1 MDKKQRQRAILKIIS
16 SQEVETQEQLGELLA
31 EAGYPT
37 TQATVSRDMR
47 ELKIRKGM
55 AENGVNCYYSP
66 ECENPPEYSSVF
78 AQAVLSIDYA
88 MNIVVI
94 KCRPGLANA
103 ACVVLDDEAFGF
115 VVGTI
120 AGDDTI
126 FVLTRTENHAVQLI
140 ELLKKKAS
148 VEFGGA
154 FNVFT
159 GETGAGKSVII
170 GGINAV
176 LGGRTNKDIVRSGA
190 PKAVISA
197 LFDDISDRVKA
208 KLSELGFSSED
219 GELVL
224 MREITSEG
232 KSSARINGRAATAA
246 MLREVGELLVDI
258 HGQHENRILMN
269 NDNQRQ
275 ILDSYGELD
284 GLLEAYRGEFRR
296 FSKLSRKL
304 REMQEENKTRELR
317 TAQLTAIIEELTE
330 LDLDYGD
337 GERMEEELQ
346 KIRSTAK
353 IQGAL
358 FTANNLLNGEE
369 NPGAVE
375 LVRQSMNSFAAAG
388 AVLPEADALYRRLE
402 ELLPE
407 LEDISSEAASMAFG
421 ADDNEEREADLE
433 DRVSAMKHACR
444 KYNMDPDQLV
454 DYLGECRQ
462 ELSQLSGLDGE
473 IERLSEEKH
482 ELAGQVKRMAE
493 DISAKRR
500 EASEK
505 LSAEICEVLRFLNMP
520 NVTLTFDVRP
530 DKITINGMDEVEI
543 LISANAGE
551 EPKPLNKTASGG
563 ELSRVMLAV
572 KSVMAEGD
580 DIPTMIFDEVDA
592 GISGRT
598 AAKVGIKLAETARK
612 RQVLCIT
619 HLAQIAALAQTHM
632 LIEKQTDDK
641 RTYTRIVPLD
651 HEGRK
656 QELARIMD
664 GGLTESGLKAAEE
677 MLSRQVEQ

>member
-1 MDKKQRQRAILKIIS
+1 ML
-16 SQEVETQEQLGELLA
+16 
-31 EAGYPT
+31 
-37 TQATVSRDMR
+37 R
-47 ELKIRKGM
+47 ELSI
-55 AENGVNCYYSP
+55 ENL
-66 ECENPPEYSSVF
+66 
-78 AQAVLSIDYA
+78 AV
-88 MNIVVI
+88 
-94 KCRPGLANA
+94 
-103 ACVVLDDEAFGF
+103 
-115 VVGTI
+115 
-120 AGDDTI
+120 
-126 FVLTRTENHAVQLI
+126 I
-140 ELLKKKAS
+140 EKAS
-148 VEFGGA
+148 VEFGGG

-176 LGGRTNKDIVRSGA
+176 LGGRTTKDIVRSGA

-197 LFDDISDRVKA
+197 LFDDISDRVKS
-208 KLSELGFSSED
+208 KLSELGFAAED

-224 MREITSEG
+224 MREITAEG

-269 NDNQRQ
+269 TDNQRQ
-275 ILDSYGELD
+275 ILDSYGELS
-284 GLLEAYRGEFRR
+284 GALEEYRAEFRR
-296 FSKLSRKL
+296 FSKLSRRLKEL
-304 REMQEENKTRELR
+304 QEENRSREIK
-317 TAQLTAIIEELTE
+317 TAQLSAIVEELET
-330 LDLDYGD
+330 LNLSYGE
-337 GERMEEELQ
+337 GERLENELQ
-346 KIRSTAK
+346 KLRSTAK

-358 FTANNLLNGEE
+358 FTANNMINGDEA
-369 NPGAVE
+369 PGAVD
-375 LVRQSMNSFAAAG
+375 LVRQSMSSLATAG
-388 AVLPEADALYRRLE
+388 AVLPEADTLFKRLE
-402 ELLPE
+402 TLLPE
-407 LEDISSEAASMAFG
+407 LEDIGSEAASMAFG
-421 ADDNEEREADLE
+421 IDDNEEREADLE

-444 KYNMDPDQLV
+444 KYNMDADQLV
-454 DYLGECRQ
+454 DYLEECRQ

-482 ELAGQVKRMAE
+482 ELAGKVKRMAE
-493 DISAKRR
+493 DISARRR
-500 EASEK
+500 EASQK
-505 LSAEICEVLRFLNMP
+505 LSAEICEVLKFLNMP
-520 NVTLTFDVRP
+520 NVTLSFDVRP

-563 ELSRVMLAV
+563 ELSRVMLAI

-598 AAKVGIKLAETARK
+598 AAKVGIKLAQTAEK

-641 RTYTRIVPLD
+641 RTYTRIIPLD

-677 MLSRQVEQ
+677 MLRRS

>member
-1 MDKKQRQRAILKIIS
+1 ML
-16 SQEVETQEQLGELLA
+16 
-31 EAGYPT
+31 
-37 TQATVSRDMR
+37 R
-47 ELKIRKGM
+47 ELSI
-55 AENGVNCYYSP
+55 ENL
-66 ECENPPEYSSVF
+66 
-78 AQAVLSIDYA
+78 AV
-88 MNIVVI
+88 
-94 KCRPGLANA
+94 
-103 ACVVLDDEAFGF
+103 
-115 VVGTI
+115 
-120 AGDDTI
+120 
-126 FVLTRTENHAVQLI
+126 I
-140 ELLKKKAS
+140 EKAS
-148 VEFGGA
+148 VEFGGN

-197 LFDDISDRVKA
+197 LFDDISERVRA
-208 KLSELGFSSED
+208 KLSELGFSAED
-219 GELVL
+219 GELLL
-224 MREITSEG
+224 MREITAEG
-232 KSSARINGRAATAA
+232 KSSARINGRSATAA

-269 NDNQRQ
+269 TDNQRQ
-275 ILDSYGELD
+275 ILDSYGGLAQEL
-284 GLLEAYRGEFRR
+284 EEYRAEFRS
-296 FSKLSRKL
+296 FSKLSRRLK
-304 REMQEENKTRELR
+304 EMQEENKNRELR
-317 TAQLTAIIEELTE
+317 TGQLTEIIEELAE
-330 LDLDYGD
+330 LNLDYGE
-337 GERMEEELQ
+337 GERLEEELQ
-346 KIRSTAK
+346 KIRDTAK

-358 FTANNLLNGEE
+358 FTAHNLLNGEE
-369 NPGAVE
+369 VPGALD
-375 LVRQSMNSFAAAG
+375 LVRQSMSSFATAG
-388 AVLPEADALYRRLE
+388 AVLPEADSLYRRLE
-402 ELLPE
+402 EILPE
-407 LEDISSEAASMAFG
+407 LEDISSEAASLAFG
-421 ADDNEEREADLE
+421 ADDTEEREADLE

-444 KYNMDPDQLV
+444 KYNMDADQLV
-454 DYLGECRQ
+454 DYLEECRQ
-462 ELSQLSGLDGE
+462 ELSELSGLDGE

-482 ELAGQVKRMAE
+482 ELAGRVKRMAE

-500 EASEK
+500 AASER
-505 LSAEICEVLRFLNMP
+505 LSEEICEVLKFLNMP
-520 NVTLTFDVRP
+520 NVMLTFAVTP

-563 ELSRVMLAV
+563 ELSRVMLAI

-598 AAKVGIKLAETARK
+598 AAKVGIKLAQTAEK

-632 LIEKQTDDK
+632 LIEKQTDDH
-641 RTYTRIVPLD
+641 RTYTRIITLD

-677 MLSRQVEQ
+677 MLERR

>member
-1 MDKKQRQRAILKIIS
+1 ML
-16 SQEVETQEQLGELLA
+16 
-31 EAGYPT
+31 
-37 TQATVSRDMR
+37 R
-47 ELKIRKGM
+47 ELSI
-55 AENGVNCYYSP
+55 ENL
-66 ECENPPEYSSVF
+66 
-78 AQAVLSIDYA
+78 AV
-88 MNIVVI
+88 
-94 KCRPGLANA
+94 
-103 ACVVLDDEAFGF
+103 
-115 VVGTI
+115 
-120 AGDDTI
+120 
-126 FVLTRTENHAVQLI
+126 I
-140 ELLKKKAS
+140 EKAS
-148 VEFGGA
+148 VEFGSG

-176 LGGRTNKDIVRSGA
+176 LGGRTTKDIVRSGS
-190 PKAVISA
+190 PKAVVSA
-197 LFDDISDRVKA
+197 LFDDISERVRA
-208 KLSELGFSSED
+208 KLTELGFSSED

-269 NDNQRQ
+269 TDNQRQ
-275 ILDSYGELD
+275 ILDSYG
-284 GLLEAYRGEFRR
+284 GLESVLENYRTEFRR
-296 FSKLSRKL
+296 FSKLSRRLKEL
-304 REMQEENKTRELR
+304 QEENRNRELR
-317 TAQLTAIIEELTE
+317 TAQLTAVTEELAE
-330 LDLDYGD
+330 LNLTYGE
-337 GERMEEELQ
+337 GERLEEELQ
-346 KIRSTAK
+346 KLRSTAK

-358 FTANNLLNGEE
+358 FTANSLLNGEE
-369 NPGAVE
+369 VPGAVD
-375 LVRQSMNSFAAAG
+375 LVRQSMNSLAAAG
-388 AVLPEADALYRRLE
+388 ALLPEADVLYRRLE

-407 LEDISSEAASMAFG
+407 LEDISGEAASMAFG
-421 ADDNEEREADLE
+421 LDDSEEREADLE

-444 KYNMDPDQLV
+444 KYNMDADQLV
-454 DYLGECRQ
+454 DYLEECRT

-493 DISAKRR
+493 DISARRR
-500 EASEK
+500 EASLN
-505 LSAEICEVLRFLNMP
+505 LSTEICEVLKFLNMP
-520 NVTLTFDVRP
+520 NVTLSFDVRP

-551 EPKPLNKTASGG
+551 EPKPLNRTASGG
-563 ELSRVMLAV
+563 ELSRVMLAI

-598 AAKVGIKLAETARK
+598 AAKVGIKLAQTAEK

-619 HLAQIAALAQTHM
+619 HLAQIAALARTHM
-632 LIEKQTDDK
+632 LIEKQTESG
-641 RTYTRIVPLD
+641 RTYTRIIPLD

-656 QELARIMD
+656 LELARIMD

-677 MLSRQVEQ
+677 MLDRH

>member
-1 MDKKQRQRAILKIIS
+1 ML
-16 SQEVETQEQLGELLA
+16 
-31 EAGYPT
+31 
-37 TQATVSRDMR
+37 R
-47 ELKIRKGM
+47 ELSI
-55 AENGVNCYYSP
+55 ENL
-66 ECENPPEYSSVF
+66 
-78 AQAVLSIDYA
+78 AV
-88 MNIVVI
+88 
-94 KCRPGLANA
+94 
-103 ACVVLDDEAFGF
+103 
-115 VVGTI
+115 
-120 AGDDTI
+120 
-126 FVLTRTENHAVQLI
+126 I
-140 ELLKKKAS
+140 EKAS
-148 VEFGGA
+148 VEFGSR

-176 LGGRTNKDIVRSGA
+176 LGGRTTKDIVRSGA
-190 PKAVISA
+190 PKAVVSA
-197 LFDDISDRVKA
+197 LFDDISDRVKS
-208 KLSELGFSSED
+208 KLNELGFSAED

-224 MREITSEG
+224 MREITAEG

-258 HGQHENRILMN
+258 HGQHENRILMDT
-269 NDNQRQ
+269 DNQRQ
-275 ILDSYGELD
+275 ILDSYGELS
-284 GLLEAYRGEFRR
+284 GALEEYRGEFRR

-304 REMQEENKTRELR
+304 KELQEENRNRELR
-317 TAQLTAIIEELTE
+317 TAQLTAIAEELAE
-330 LDLDYGD
+330 LDLEHGE
-337 GERMEEELQ
+337 GERLEEELQ
-346 KIRSTAK
+346 KLRNTAK

-358 FTANNLLNGEE
+358 FTANSLLNGEE
-369 NPGAVE
+369 NPGAID
-375 LVRQSMNSFAAAG
+375 LVRQSMSSLAVAG
-388 AVLPEADALYRRLE
+388 AVLPEADVLFRRLE
-402 ELLPE
+402 EILPE
-407 LEDISSEAASMAFG
+407 LEDISGEAASMAFST
-421 ADDNEEREADLE
+421 DDAEEREADLE

-444 KYNMDPDQLV
+444 KYNMDADQLV
-454 DYLGECRQ
+454 DYLEDCRR

-482 ELAGQVKRMAE
+482 ELAGHVKRLAE
-493 DISAKRR
+493 EISERRR
-500 EASEK
+500 EASQK
-505 LSAEICEVLRFLNMP
+505 LSAEICEVLKFLNMP
-520 NVTLTFDVRP
+520 NVTLSFDVRP

-563 ELSRVMLAV
+563 ELSRVMLAI

-598 AAKVGIKLAETARK
+598 AAKVGVKLAQTAEK

-641 RTYTRIVPLD
+641 RTYTRIIPLAPA
-651 HEGRK
+651 GSK

-677 MLSRQVEQ
+677 MLDRH

>member
-1 MDKKQRQRAILKIIS
+1 ML
-16 SQEVETQEQLGELLA
+16 
-31 EAGYPT
+31 
-37 TQATVSRDMR
+37 R
-47 ELKIRKGM
+47 ELSI
-55 AENGVNCYYSP
+55 ENL
-66 ECENPPEYSSVF
+66 
-78 AQAVLSIDYA
+78 AVIE
-88 MNIVVI
+88 
-94 KCRPGLANA
+94 KA
-103 ACVVLDDEAFGF
+103 A
-115 VVGTI
+115 
-120 AGDDTI
+120 
-126 FVLTRTENHAVQLI
+126 
-140 ELLKKKAS
+140 
-148 VEFGGA
+148 VEFGSG

-176 LGGRTNKDIVRSGA
+176 LGGRTTKDIVRSGA

-197 LFDDISDRVKA
+197 LFDDISDRVKSR
-208 KLSELGFSSED
+208 LTELGFSAED

-224 MREITSEG
+224 MREITAEG

-258 HGQHENRILMN
+258 HGQHENRILMDT
-269 NDNQRQ
+269 DNQRQ
-275 ILDSYGELD
+275 ILDSYGELS
-284 GLLEAYRGEFRR
+284 GALEEYRAEFRR
-296 FSKLSRKL
+296 FSKLSRRLKEL
-304 REMQEENKTRELR
+304 QEENRTRELR
-317 TAQLTAIIEELTE
+317 TAQLTAIAEELAE
-330 LDLDYGD
+330 LNLEHGE
-337 GERMEEELQ
+337 GERLEEELQ
-346 KIRSTAK
+346 KLRDTAK

-358 FTANNLLNGEE
+358 FTANDLLNGEE
-369 NPGAVE
+369 NPGAID
-375 LVRQSMNSFAAAG
+375 LVRQSMNSLATAG
-388 AVLPEADALYRRLE
+388 AVLPEADVLFRRLE
-402 ELLPE
+402 EILPE

-421 ADDNEEREADLE
+421 TDDSEEREADLE

-454 DYLGECRQ
+454 DYLEECRQ

-482 ELAGQVKRMAE
+482 DLAGQVKRMAE
-493 DISAKRR
+493 DISARRR
-500 EASEK
+500 EASER

-520 NVTLTFDVRP
+520 NVTLSFYVRP

-551 EPKPLNKTASGG
+551 EPKPLNRTASGG
-563 ELSRVMLAV
+563 ELSRVMLAI

-598 AAKVGIKLAETARK
+598 AAKVGVKLAQTAEK

-632 LIEKQTDDK
+632 LIEKQTEGQ
-641 RTYTRIVPLD
+641 RTYTRIIPLD

-677 MLSRQVEQ
+677 MLDRR

>member
-1 MDKKQRQRAILKIIS
+1 MLRL
-16 SQEVETQEQLGELLA
+16 
-31 EAGYPT
+31 
-37 TQATVSRDMR
+37 
-47 ELKIRKGM
+47 
-55 AENGVNCYYSP
+55 
-66 ECENPPEYSSVF
+66 
-78 AQAVLSIDYA
+78 LSIENLA
-88 MNIVVI
+88 VI
-94 KCRPGLANA
+94 EKA
-103 ACVVLDDEAFGF
+103 AVDFGS
-115 VVGTI
+115 G
-120 AGDDTI
+120 
-126 FVLTRTENHAVQLI
+126 
-140 ELLKKKAS
+140 
-148 VEFGGA
+148 

-176 LGGRTNKDIVRSGA
+176 LGGRTTKDIVRSGA

-197 LFDDISDRVKA
+197 LFDDISDRVKSR
-208 KLSELGFSSED
+208 LTELGFSAED

-224 MREITSEG
+224 MREITAEG

-258 HGQHENRILMN
+258 HGQHENRILMDT
-269 NDNQRQ
+269 DNQRQ
-275 ILDSYGELD
+275 ILDSYGELS
-284 GLLEAYRGEFRR
+284 GALEEYRAEFRR
-296 FSKLSRKL
+296 FSKLSRRLKDL
-304 REMQEENKTRELR
+304 QEENRTRELR
-317 TAQLTAIIEELTE
+317 TAQLTAIAEELAE
-330 LDLDYGD
+330 LNLEHGE
-337 GERMEEELQ
+337 GERLEEELQ
-346 KIRSTAK
+346 KLRDTAK

-358 FTANNLLNGEE
+358 FTANDLLNGEE
-369 NPGAVE
+369 NPGAID
-375 LVRQSMNSFAAAG
+375 LVRQSMNSLATAG
-388 AVLPEADALYRRLE
+388 AVLPEADVLFRRLE
-402 ELLPE
+402 EILPE

-421 ADDNEEREADLE
+421 TDDSEEREADLE

-454 DYLGECRQ
+454 DYLEECRQ

-482 ELAGQVKRMAE
+482 DLAGQVKRMAE
-493 DISAKRR
+493 DISARRR
-500 EASEK
+500 EASER

-520 NVTLTFDVRP
+520 NVTLSFDVRP

-551 EPKPLNKTASGG
+551 EPKPLAKIASGG
-563 ELSRVMLAV
+563 ELSRLMLAF
-572 KSVMAEGD
+572 KSALAD
-580 DIPTMIFDEVDA
+580 RDALPTVIYDEIDTGV
-592 GISGRT
+592 SGRT
-598 AAKVGIKLAETARK
+598 AAKVGVKLAQTAEK

-641 RTYTRIVPLD
+641 RTYTRIIPLD

-677 MLSRQVEQ
+677 MLNRR

>member
-1 MDKKQRQRAILKIIS
+1 ML
-16 SQEVETQEQLGELLA
+16 
-31 EAGYPT
+31 
-37 TQATVSRDMR
+37 R
-47 ELKIRKGM
+47 ELSI
-55 AENGVNCYYSP
+55 ENL
-66 ECENPPEYSSVF
+66 
-78 AQAVLSIDYA
+78 AV
-88 MNIVVI
+88 
-94 KCRPGLANA
+94 
-103 ACVVLDDEAFGF
+103 
-115 VVGTI
+115 
-120 AGDDTI
+120 
-126 FVLTRTENHAVQLI
+126 I
-140 ELLKKKAS
+140 EKAS

-407 LEDISSEAASMAFG
+407 LED
-421 ADDNEEREADLE
+421 
-433 DRVSAMKHACR
+433 
-444 KYNMDPDQLV
+444 PDQLV

-572 KSVMAEGD
+572 KSVKAEGD

-677 MLSRQVEQ
+677 MLSRQVE

>member
-1 MDKKQRQRAILKIIS
+1 ML
-16 SQEVETQEQLGELLA
+16 
-31 EAGYPT
+31 
-37 TQATVSRDMR
+37 R
-47 ELKIRKGM
+47 ELSI
-55 AENGVNCYYSP
+55 ENL
-66 ECENPPEYSSVF
+66 
-78 AQAVLSIDYA
+78 AVIE
-88 MNIVVI
+88 
-94 KCRPGLANA
+94 KA
-103 ACVVLDDEAFGF
+103 A
-115 VVGTI
+115 
-120 AGDDTI
+120 
-126 FVLTRTENHAVQLI
+126 
-140 ELLKKKAS
+140 
-148 VEFGGA
+148 VEFGSG

-176 LGGRTNKDIVRSGA
+176 LGGRTTKDIVRSGA

-197 LFDDISDRVKA
+197 LFDDISDRVKSR
-208 KLSELGFSSED
+208 LTELGFSAED

-224 MREITSEG
+224 MREITAEG

-258 HGQHENRILMN
+258 HGQHENRILMDT
-269 NDNQRQ
+269 DNQRQ
-275 ILDSYGELD
+275 ILDSYGELS
-284 GLLEAYRGEFRR
+284 GELEEYRAEFRR
-296 FSKLSRKL
+296 FSKLSRRLKDL
-304 REMQEENKTRELR
+304 QEENRTRELR
-317 TAQLTAIIEELTE
+317 TAQLTAIAEELAE
-330 LDLDYGD
+330 LNLEHGE
-337 GERMEEELQ
+337 GERLEEELQ
-346 KIRSTAK
+346 KLRDTAK
-353 IQGAL
+353 IHGAL
-358 FTANNLLNGEE
+358 FTANDLLNGEE
-369 NPGAVE
+369 NPGAID
-375 LVRQSMNSFAAAG
+375 LVRQSMNSLATAG
-388 AVLPEADALYRRLE
+388 AVLPEADVLFRRLE
-402 ELLPE
+402 EILPE

-421 ADDNEEREADLE
+421 TDDSEEREADLE

-454 DYLGECRQ
+454 DYLEECRQ

-482 ELAGQVKRMAE
+482 DLAGQVKRMAE
-493 DISAKRR
+493 DISARRR
-500 EASEK
+500 EASER

-520 NVTLTFDVRP
+520 NVTLSFDVRP

-551 EPKPLNKTASGG
+551 EPKPLNRTASGG
-563 ELSRVMLAV
+563 ELSRVMLAI

-598 AAKVGIKLAETARK
+598 AAKVGVKLAQTAEK

-632 LIEKQTDDK
+632 LIEKQTEGQ
-641 RTYTRIVPLD
+641 RTYTRIIPLD

-677 MLSRQVEQ
+677 MLDRH

>member
-1 MDKKQRQRAILKIIS
+1 ML
-16 SQEVETQEQLGELLA
+16 
-31 EAGYPT
+31 
-37 TQATVSRDMR
+37 R
-47 ELKIRKGM
+47 ELSI
-55 AENGVNCYYSP
+55 ENL
-66 ECENPPEYSSVF
+66 
-78 AQAVLSIDYA
+78 AV
-88 MNIVVI
+88 
-94 KCRPGLANA
+94 
-103 ACVVLDDEAFGF
+103 
-115 VVGTI
+115 
-120 AGDDTI
+120 
-126 FVLTRTENHAVQLI
+126 I
-140 ELLKKKAS
+140 EKAS
-148 VEFGGA
+148 VEFGGN

-208 KLSELGFSSED
+208 KLSELGFSAED

-269 NDNQRQ
+269 TDNQRQ
-275 ILDSYGELD
+275 ILDSYGGLAQEL
-284 GLLEAYRGEFRR
+284 EEYRAEFRR
-296 FSKLSRKL
+296 FSKLSRRL
-304 REMQEENKTRELR
+304 REMQEENKNRELR
-317 TAQLTAIIEELTE
+317 TGQLTEIIEELTE
-330 LDLDYGD
+330 LGLDYGE
-337 GERMEEELQ
+337 GERLEEELR
-346 KIRSTAK
+346 KIRDTAK

-358 FTANNLLNGEE
+358 FTAHNLLNGEE
-369 NPGAVE
+369 VPGALD
-375 LVRQSMNSFAAAG
+375 LVRQSMSSFATAG
-388 AVLPEADALYRRLE
+388 AVLPEADSLYRRLE

-407 LEDISSEAASMAFG
+407 LEDISSEAASLAFG
-421 ADDNEEREADLE
+421 ADDTEEREADLE
-433 DRVSAMKHACR
+433 DRVSAMKHCCR
-444 KYNMDPDQLV
+444 KYNMDADQLV
-454 DYLGECRQ
+454 DYLEECRQ
-462 ELSQLSGLDGE
+462 ELSELSGLDGE

-482 ELAGQVKRMAE
+482 ELAGRVKRMAE
-493 DISAKRR
+493 DISAKRKT
-500 EASEK
+500 ASEK
-505 LSAEICEVLRFLNMP
+505 LSAEICEVLKFLNMP
-520 NVTLTFDVRP
+520 NVTLSFAVTP

-563 ELSRVMLAV
+563 ELSRVMLAI

-598 AAKVGIKLAETARK
+598 AAKVGIKLSETARK

-619 HLAQIAALAQTHM
+619 HLAQIAALAQTHI
-632 LIEKQTDDK
+632 LIEKQTENS
-641 RTYTRIVPLD
+641 RTYTRIKPLD
-651 HEGRK
+651 FEGRK

-677 MLSRQVEQ
+677 MLRRG

>member
-1 MDKKQRQRAILKIIS
+1 ML
-16 SQEVETQEQLGELLA
+16 
-31 EAGYPT
+31 
-37 TQATVSRDMR
+37 R
-47 ELKIRKGM
+47 ELSI
-55 AENGVNCYYSP
+55 ENL
-66 ECENPPEYSSVF
+66 
-78 AQAVLSIDYA
+78 AV
-88 MNIVVI
+88 
-94 KCRPGLANA
+94 
-103 ACVVLDDEAFGF
+103 
-115 VVGTI
+115 
-120 AGDDTI
+120 
-126 FVLTRTENHAVQLI
+126 I
-140 ELLKKKAS
+140 EKAS
-148 VEFGGA
+148 VEFGSG

-176 LGGRTNKDIVRSGA
+176 LGGRTTKDIVRSGA
-190 PKAVISA
+190 PKAVVSA
-197 LFDDISDRVKA
+197 LFDDISDRVRQ
-208 KLSELGFSSED
+208 KLSDLGFSAED

-224 MREITSEG
+224 MREITAEG

-246 MLREVGELLVDI
+246 MLREIGELLVDI

-269 NDNQRQ
+269 TDNQRQ
-275 ILDSYGELD
+275 ILDSYGGLAEEL
-284 GLLEAYRGEFRR
+284 ERYRAEFRR
-296 FSKLSRKL
+296 FSKLSRRL
-304 REMQEENKTRELR
+304 REMQEENKNRELR
-317 TAQLTAIIEELTE
+317 TAQLTAVAEELAE
-330 LDLDYGD
+330 LQLDYGE
-337 GERMEEELQ
+337 GERLEEELQ
-346 KIRSTAK
+346 KLRDTAK

-358 FTANNLLNGEE
+358 FTANSLLNGEE
-369 NPGAVE
+369 NPGAVD

-421 ADDNEEREADLE
+421 ADDSEEREADLE

-444 KYNMDPDQLV
+444 KYNMDADQLV
-454 DYLGECRQ
+454 DYLEECRR
-462 ELSQLSGLDGE
+462 ELSTLSGLDGE

-493 DISAKRR
+493 EISAKRR

-520 NVTLTFDVRP
+520 NVTLTFDVRS

-563 ELSRVMLAV
+563 ELSRVMLAI

-598 AAKVGIKLAETARK
+598 AAKVGIKLAQTAK
-612 RQVLCIT
+612 SRQVLCIT
-619 HLAQIAALAQTHM
+619 HLAQIAALARTHM

-641 RTYTRIVPLD
+641 RTYTRIIPLD

-677 MLSRQVEQ
+677 MLSREE

>member
-1 MDKKQRQRAILKIIS
+1 ML
-16 SQEVETQEQLGELLA
+16 
-31 EAGYPT
+31 
-37 TQATVSRDMR
+37 R
-47 ELKIRKGM
+47 ELSI
-55 AENGVNCYYSP
+55 ENL
-66 ECENPPEYSSVF
+66 
-78 AQAVLSIDYA
+78 AV
-88 MNIVVI
+88 
-94 KCRPGLANA
+94 
-103 ACVVLDDEAFGF
+103 
-115 VVGTI
+115 
-120 AGDDTI
+120 
-126 FVLTRTENHAVQLI
+126 I
-140 ELLKKKAS
+140 EKAS
-148 VEFGGA
+148 VEFGSR

-176 LGGRTNKDIVRSGA
+176 LGGRTTKDIVRSGA
-190 PKAVISA
+190 PKAVVSA
-197 LFDDISDRVKA
+197 LFDDISDRVKS
-208 KLSELGFSSED
+208 KLNELGFSAED

-224 MREITSEG
+224 MREITAEG

-258 HGQHENRILMN
+258 HGQHENRILMDT
-269 NDNQRQ
+269 DNQRQ
-275 ILDSYGELD
+275 ILDSYGELS
-284 GLLEAYRGEFRR
+284 GALEEYRGEFRR

-304 REMQEENKTRELR
+304 KELQEENRNRELR
-317 TAQLTAIIEELTE
+317 TAQLTAIAEELAE
-330 LDLDYGD
+330 LDLEHGE
-337 GERMEEELQ
+337 GERLEEELQ
-346 KIRSTAK
+346 KLRNTAK

-358 FTANNLLNGEE
+358 FTANSLLNGEE
-369 NPGAVE
+369 NPGAID
-375 LVRQSMNSFAAAG
+375 LVRQSMSSLAVAG
-388 AVLPEADALYRRLE
+388 AVLPEADVLFRRLE
-402 ELLPE
+402 EILPE
-407 LEDISSEAASMAFG
+407 LEDISGEAASMAFST
-421 ADDNEEREADLE
+421 DDAEEREADLE

-444 KYNMDPDQLV
+444 KYNMDADQLV
-454 DYLGECRQ
+454 DYLEECRR

-482 ELAGQVKRMAE
+482 ELAGHVKRLAE
-493 DISAKRR
+493 EISERRR
-500 EASEK
+500 EASKK
-505 LSAEICEVLRFLNMP
+505 LSAEICEVLKFLNMP
-520 NVTLTFDVRP
+520 NVTLSFDVRP

-563 ELSRVMLAV
+563 ELSRVMLAI

-598 AAKVGIKLAETARK
+598 AAKVGVKLAQTAEK

-641 RTYTRIVPLD
+641 RTYTRIIPLD

-677 MLSRQVEQ
+677 MLDRH

>member
-1 MDKKQRQRAILKIIS
+1 ML
-16 SQEVETQEQLGELLA
+16 
-31 EAGYPT
+31 
-37 TQATVSRDMR
+37 R
-47 ELKIRKGM
+47 ELSI
-55 AENGVNCYYSP
+55 ENL
-66 ECENPPEYSSVF
+66 
-78 AQAVLSIDYA
+78 AV
-88 MNIVVI
+88 
-94 KCRPGLANA
+94 
-103 ACVVLDDEAFGF
+103 
-115 VVGTI
+115 
-120 AGDDTI
+120 
-126 FVLTRTENHAVQLI
+126 I
-140 ELLKKKAS
+140 EKAS

-551 EPKPLNKTASGG
+551 EPKPLAKIASGG
-563 ELSRVMLAV
+563 ELSRIMLAF
-572 KSVMAEGD
+572 KSALAD
-580 DIPTMIFDEVDA
+580 RDALPTVIYDEIDTGVSGLAA
-592 GISGRT
+592 GRIGQ
-598 AAKVGIKLAETARK
+598 LLHQTARGH
-612 RQVLCIT
+612 QVLCIT
-619 HLAQIAALAQTHM
+619 HTPQVAAFADNQLLIQKNVRKDRTFTEIHTLDMDGRVEVLARMISGDKVSELSLASARE
-632 LIEKQTDDK
+632 LIEKSK
-641 RTYTRIVPLD
+641 
-651 HEGRK
+651 
-656 QELARIMD
+656 
-664 GGLTESGLKAAEE
+664 
-677 MLSRQVEQ
+677 

>member
-1 MDKKQRQRAILKIIS
+1 ML
-16 SQEVETQEQLGELLA
+16 
-31 EAGYPT
+31 
-37 TQATVSRDMR
+37 R
-47 ELKIRKGM
+47 ELSI
-55 AENGVNCYYSP
+55 ENL
-66 ECENPPEYSSVF
+66 
-78 AQAVLSIDYA
+78 AV
-88 MNIVVI
+88 
-94 KCRPGLANA
+94 
-103 ACVVLDDEAFGF
+103 
-115 VVGTI
+115 
-120 AGDDTI
+120 
-126 FVLTRTENHAVQLI
+126 I
-140 ELLKKKAS
+140 EKAS
-148 VEFGGA
+148 VEFGSR

-176 LGGRTNKDIVRSGA
+176 LGGRTTKDIVRSGA
-190 PKAVISA
+190 PKAVVSA
-197 LFDDISDRVKA
+197 LFDDISDRVKS
-208 KLSELGFSSED
+208 KLNELGFSAED

-224 MREITSEG
+224 MREITAEG

-258 HGQHENRILMN
+258 HGQHENRILMDT
-269 NDNQRQ
+269 DNQRQ
-275 ILDSYGELD
+275 ILDSYGELS
-284 GLLEAYRGEFRR
+284 GALEEYRGEFRR

-304 REMQEENKTRELR
+304 KELQEENRNRELR
-317 TAQLTAIIEELTE
+317 TAQLTAIAEELAE
-330 LDLDYGD
+330 LDLEHGE
-337 GERMEEELQ
+337 GERLEEELQ
-346 KIRSTAK
+346 KLRNTAK

-358 FTANNLLNGEE
+358 FTANSLLNGEE
-369 NPGAVE
+369 NPGAID
-375 LVRQSMNSFAAAG
+375 LVRQSMSSLAVAG
-388 AVLPEADALYRRLE
+388 AVLPEADVLFRRLE
-402 ELLPE
+402 EILPE
-407 LEDISSEAASMAFG
+407 LEDISGEAASMAFST
-421 ADDNEEREADLE
+421 DDAEEREADLE

-444 KYNMDPDQLV
+444 KYNMDADQLV
-454 DYLGECRQ
+454 DYLEDCRR

-482 ELAGQVKRMAE
+482 ELAGHVKRLAE
-493 DISAKRR
+493 EISERRR
-500 EASEK
+500 EASKK
-505 LSAEICEVLRFLNMP
+505 LSAEICEVLKFLNMP
-520 NVTLTFDVRP
+520 NVTLSFDVRP

-563 ELSRVMLAV
+563 ELSRVMLAI

-598 AAKVGIKLAETARK
+598 AAKVGVKLAQTAEK

-641 RTYTRIVPLD
+641 RTYTRIIPLD

-677 MLSRQVEQ
+677 MLDRH

>member
-1 MDKKQRQRAILKIIS
+1 ML
-16 SQEVETQEQLGELLA
+16 
-31 EAGYPT
+31 
-37 TQATVSRDMR
+37 R
-47 ELKIRKGM
+47 ELSI
-55 AENGVNCYYSP
+55 ENL
-66 ECENPPEYSSVF
+66 
-78 AQAVLSIDYA
+78 AV
-88 MNIVVI
+88 
-94 KCRPGLANA
+94 
-103 ACVVLDDEAFGF
+103 
-115 VVGTI
+115 
-120 AGDDTI
+120 
-126 FVLTRTENHAVQLI
+126 I
-140 ELLKKKAS
+140 EKAS

-317 TAQLTAIIEELTE
+317 TAQLTE

-677 MLSRQVEQ
+677 MLSRQVE

>member
-1 MDKKQRQRAILKIIS
+1 ML
-16 SQEVETQEQLGELLA
+16 
-31 EAGYPT
+31 
-37 TQATVSRDMR
+37 R
-47 ELKIRKGM
+47 ELSI
-55 AENGVNCYYSP
+55 ENL
-66 ECENPPEYSSVF
+66 
-78 AQAVLSIDYA
+78 AVIE
-88 MNIVVI
+88 
-94 KCRPGLANA
+94 KA
-103 ACVVLDDEAFGF
+103 A
-115 VVGTI
+115 
-120 AGDDTI
+120 
-126 FVLTRTENHAVQLI
+126 
-140 ELLKKKAS
+140 
-148 VEFGGA
+148 VEFGSR

-176 LGGRTNKDIVRSGA
+176 LGGRTTKDIVRSGA

-197 LFDDISDRVKA
+197 LFDDISDRVKSR
-208 KLSELGFSSED
+208 LTELGFSAED

-224 MREITSEG
+224 MREITAEG

-258 HGQHENRILMN
+258 HGQHENRILMDT
-269 NDNQRQ
+269 DNQRQ
-275 ILDSYGELD
+275 ILDSYGELS
-284 GLLEAYRGEFRR
+284 GALEEYRAEFRR
-296 FSKLSRKL
+296 FSKLSRRLKEL
-304 REMQEENKTRELR
+304 QEENRTRELR
-317 TAQLTAIIEELTE
+317 TAQLTAIAEELAE
-330 LDLDYGD
+330 LNLEHGE
-337 GERMEEELQ
+337 GERLEEELQ
-346 KIRSTAK
+346 KLRDTAK

-358 FTANNLLNGEE
+358 FTANDLLNGEE
-369 NPGAVE
+369 NPGAID
-375 LVRQSMNSFAAAG
+375 LVRQSMNSLATAG
-388 AVLPEADALYRRLE
+388 AVLPEADVLFRRLE
-402 ELLPE
+402 EILPE

-421 ADDNEEREADLE
+421 ADDSEEREADLE

-454 DYLGECRQ
+454 DYLEECRQ

-482 ELAGQVKRMAE
+482 DLAGQVKRMAE
-493 DISAKRR
+493 DISARRR
-500 EASEK
+500 ETSER

-520 NVTLTFDVRP
+520 NVTLSLDVRP

-551 EPKPLNKTASGG
+551 EPKPLNRTASGG
-563 ELSRVMLAV
+563 ELSRVMLAI

-598 AAKVGIKLAETARK
+598 AAKVGVKLAQTAEK

-632 LIEKQTDDK
+632 LIEKQTEGQ
-641 RTYTRIVPLD
+641 RTYTRIIHLD

-677 MLSRQVEQ
+677 MLDRH

>member
-1 MDKKQRQRAILKIIS
+1 ML
-16 SQEVETQEQLGELLA
+16 
-31 EAGYPT
+31 
-37 TQATVSRDMR
+37 R
-47 ELKIRKGM
+47 ELSI
-55 AENGVNCYYSP
+55 ENL
-66 ECENPPEYSSVF
+66 
-78 AQAVLSIDYA
+78 AV
-88 MNIVVI
+88 
-94 KCRPGLANA
+94 
-103 ACVVLDDEAFGF
+103 
-115 VVGTI
+115 
-120 AGDDTI
+120 
-126 FVLTRTENHAVQLI
+126 I
-140 ELLKKKAS
+140 EKAS
-148 VEFGGA
+148 VEFGSR

-176 LGGRTNKDIVRSGA
+176 LGGRTTKDIVRSGA
-190 PKAVISA
+190 PKAVVSA
-197 LFDDISDRVKA
+197 LFDDISDRVKS
-208 KLSELGFSSED
+208 KLNELGFSAED

-224 MREITSEG
+224 MREITAEG

-258 HGQHENRILMN
+258 HGQHENRILMDT
-269 NDNQRQ
+269 DNQRQ
-275 ILDSYGELD
+275 ILDSYGELS
-284 GLLEAYRGEFRR
+284 GALEEYRGEFRR

-304 REMQEENKTRELR
+304 KELQEENRNRELR
-317 TAQLTAIIEELTE
+317 TAQLTAIAEELAE
-330 LDLDYGD
+330 LDLEHGE
-337 GERMEEELQ
+337 GERLEEELQ
-346 KIRSTAK
+346 KLRNTAK

-358 FTANNLLNGEE
+358 FTANSLLNGEE
-369 NPGAVE
+369 NPGAID
-375 LVRQSMNSFAAAG
+375 LVRQSMSSLAVAG
-388 AVLPEADALYRRLE
+388 AVLPEADVLFRRLE
-402 ELLPE
+402 EILPE
-407 LEDISSEAASMAFG
+407 LEDISGEAASMAFST
-421 ADDNEEREADLE
+421 DDAEEREADLE

-444 KYNMDPDQLV
+444 KYNMDADQLV
-454 DYLGECRQ
+454 DYLEDCRR

-482 ELAGQVKRMAE
+482 ELAGHVKRLAE
-493 DISAKRR
+493 EISERRR
-500 EASEK
+500 EASKK
-505 LSAEICEVLRFLNMP
+505 LSAEICEVLKFLNMP
-520 NVTLTFDVRP
+520 NVTLSFDVRP

-563 ELSRVMLAV
+563 ELSRVMLAI
-572 KSVMAEGD
+572 KSVMADGD

-598 AAKVGIKLAETARK
+598 AAKVGVKLAQTAEK

-641 RTYTRIVPLD
+641 RTYTRIIPLD

-677 MLSRQVEQ
+677 MLDRH

>member
-1 MDKKQRQRAILKIIS
+1 ML
-16 SQEVETQEQLGELLA
+16 
-31 EAGYPT
+31 
-37 TQATVSRDMR
+37 R
-47 ELKIRKGM
+47 ELSI
-55 AENGVNCYYSP
+55 ENL
-66 ECENPPEYSSVF
+66 
-78 AQAVLSIDYA
+78 AV
-88 MNIVVI
+88 
-94 KCRPGLANA
+94 
-103 ACVVLDDEAFGF
+103 
-115 VVGTI
+115 
-120 AGDDTI
+120 
-126 FVLTRTENHAVQLI
+126 I
-140 ELLKKKAS
+140 EKAS
-148 VEFGGA
+148 VEFGGG

-176 LGGRTNKDIVRSGA
+176 LGGRTTKDIVRSGA

-197 LFDDISDRVKA
+197 LFDDISDRVKS
-208 KLSELGFSSED
+208 KLTELGFSAED

-224 MREITSEG
+224 MREITAEG

-269 NDNQRQ
+269 TDNQRQ
-275 ILDSYGELD
+275 ILDSYGELS
-284 GLLEAYRGEFRR
+284 GALEEYRGEFRR
-296 FSKLSRKL
+296 FSKLSRRLKEL
-304 REMQEENKTRELR
+304 QEENRSREIKTS
-317 TAQLTAIIEELTE
+317 QLGAIVEELET
-330 LDLDYGD
+330 LNLSYGE
-337 GERMEEELQ
+337 GERLEIELQ
-346 KIRSTAK
+346 KLRSTAK

-358 FTANNLLNGEE
+358 FTANNMINGDEA
-369 NPGAVE
+369 PGAVD
-375 LVRQSMNSFAAAG
+375 LVRQSMSSLATAG
-388 AVLPEADALYRRLE
+388 AVLPEADTLFKRLE
-402 ELLPE
+402 TLLPE
-407 LEDISSEAASMAFG
+407 LEDIGSEAASMAFG
-421 ADDNEEREADLE
+421 IDDNEEREADLE

-444 KYNMDPDQLV
+444 KYNMDADQLV
-454 DYLGECRQ
+454 DYLEDCRQ

-482 ELAGQVKRMAE
+482 ELAGKVKRMAE
-493 DISAKRR
+493 DISARRR
-500 EASEK
+500 EASQK
-505 LSAEICEVLRFLNMP
+505 LSAEICEVLKFLNMP
-520 NVTLTFDVRP
+520 NVTLSFDVRP

-563 ELSRVMLAV
+563 ELSRVMLAI

-598 AAKVGIKLAETARK
+598 AAKVGIKLAQTAEK

-641 RTYTRIVPLD
+641 RTYTRIIPLD

-677 MLSRQVEQ
+677 MLRRS

>member
-1 MDKKQRQRAILKIIS
+1 ML
-16 SQEVETQEQLGELLA
+16 
-31 EAGYPT
+31 
-37 TQATVSRDMR
+37 R
-47 ELKIRKGM
+47 ELSI
-55 AENGVNCYYSP
+55 ENL
-66 ECENPPEYSSVF
+66 
-78 AQAVLSIDYA
+78 AVIE
-88 MNIVVI
+88 
-94 KCRPGLANA
+94 KA
-103 ACVVLDDEAFGF
+103 A
-115 VVGTI
+115 
-120 AGDDTI
+120 
-126 FVLTRTENHAVQLI
+126 
-140 ELLKKKAS
+140 
-148 VEFGGA
+148 VEFGSG

-176 LGGRTNKDIVRSGA
+176 LGGRTTKDIVRSGA

-197 LFDDISDRVKA
+197 LFDDISDRVKSR
-208 KLSELGFSSED
+208 LTELGFSAED

-224 MREITSEG
+224 MREITAEG

-258 HGQHENRILMN
+258 HGQHENRILMDT
-269 NDNQRQ
+269 DNQRQ
-275 ILDSYGELD
+275 ILDSYGELS
-284 GLLEAYRGEFRR
+284 GELEEYRAEFRR
-296 FSKLSRKL
+296 FSKLSRRLKDL
-304 REMQEENKTRELR
+304 QEENRTRELR
-317 TAQLTAIIEELTE
+317 TAQLTAIAEELAE
-330 LDLDYGD
+330 LNLEHGE
-337 GERMEEELQ
+337 GERLEEELQ
-346 KIRSTAK
+346 KLRDTAK

-358 FTANNLLNGEE
+358 FTANDLLNGEE
-369 NPGAVE
+369 NPGAID
-375 LVRQSMNSFAAAG
+375 LVRQSMNSLATAG
-388 AVLPEADALYRRLE
+388 AVLPEADVLFRRLE
-402 ELLPE
+402 EILPE

-421 ADDNEEREADLE
+421 TDDSEEREADLE

-454 DYLGECRQ
+454 DYLEECRQ

-482 ELAGQVKRMAE
+482 DLAGQVKRMAE
-493 DISAKRR
+493 DISARR
-500 EASEK
+500 RDASER

-520 NVTLTFDVRP
+520 NVTLSFDVRP

-551 EPKPLNKTASGG
+551 EPKPLNRTASGG
-563 ELSRVMLAV
+563 ELSRVMLAI

-598 AAKVGIKLAETARK
+598 AAKVGVKLAQTAEK

-632 LIEKQTDDK
+632 LIEKQTEGQ
-641 RTYTRIVPLD
+641 RTYTRIIPLD

-677 MLSRQVEQ
+677 MLNRR

>member
-1 MDKKQRQRAILKIIS
+1 ML
-16 SQEVETQEQLGELLA
+16 
-31 EAGYPT
+31 
-37 TQATVSRDMR
+37 R
-47 ELKIRKGM
+47 ELSI
-55 AENGVNCYYSP
+55 ENL
-66 ECENPPEYSSVF
+66 
-78 AQAVLSIDYA
+78 AVIE
-88 MNIVVI
+88 
-94 KCRPGLANA
+94 KA
-103 ACVVLDDEAFGF
+103 A
-115 VVGTI
+115 
-120 AGDDTI
+120 
-126 FVLTRTENHAVQLI
+126 
-140 ELLKKKAS
+140 
-148 VEFGGA
+148 VEFGSG

-176 LGGRTNKDIVRSGA
+176 LGGRTTKDIVRSGA

-197 LFDDISDRVKA
+197 LFDDISDRVKSR
-208 KLSELGFSSED
+208 LTELGFSAED

-224 MREITSEG
+224 MREITAEG

-258 HGQHENRILMN
+258 HGQHENRILMDT
-269 NDNQRQ
+269 DNQRQ
-275 ILDSYGELD
+275 ILDSYGELS
-284 GLLEAYRGEFRR
+284 GALEEYRAEFRR
-296 FSKLSRKL
+296 FSKLSRRLKDL
-304 REMQEENKTRELR
+304 QEENRTRELR
-317 TAQLTAIIEELTE
+317 TAQLTAIAEELAE
-330 LDLDYGD
+330 LNLEHGE
-337 GERMEEELQ
+337 GERLEEELQ
-346 KIRSTAK
+346 KLRDTAK

-358 FTANNLLNGEE
+358 FTANDLLNGEE
-369 NPGAVE
+369 NPGAID
-375 LVRQSMNSFAAAG
+375 LVRQSMNSLATAG
-388 AVLPEADALYRRLE
+388 AVLPEADVLFRRLE
-402 ELLPE
+402 EILPE

-421 ADDNEEREADLE
+421 ADDSEEREADLE

-454 DYLGECRQ
+454 DYLEECRQ

-482 ELAGQVKRMAE
+482 DLAGQVKRMAE
-493 DISAKRR
+493 DISARR
-500 EASEK
+500 RDASER

-520 NVTLTFDVRP
+520 NVTLSFDVRP

-551 EPKPLNKTASGG
+551 EPKPLNRTASGG
-563 ELSRVMLAV
+563 ELSRVMLAI

-598 AAKVGIKLAETARK
+598 AAKVGVKLAQTAEK

-632 LIEKQTDDK
+632 LIEKQTEGQ
-641 RTYTRIVPLD
+641 RTYTRIIHLD

-677 MLSRQVEQ
+677 MLDRH

>member
-1 MDKKQRQRAILKIIS
+1 ML
-16 SQEVETQEQLGELLA
+16 
-31 EAGYPT
+31 
-37 TQATVSRDMR
+37 R
-47 ELKIRKGM
+47 ELSI
-55 AENGVNCYYSP
+55 ENL
-66 ECENPPEYSSVF
+66 
-78 AQAVLSIDYA
+78 AVIE
-88 MNIVVI
+88 
-94 KCRPGLANA
+94 KA
-103 ACVVLDDEAFGF
+103 A
-115 VVGTI
+115 
-120 AGDDTI
+120 
-126 FVLTRTENHAVQLI
+126 
-140 ELLKKKAS
+140 
-148 VEFGGA
+148 VEFGSG

-176 LGGRTNKDIVRSGA
+176 LGGRTTKDIVRSGA

-197 LFDDISDRVKA
+197 LFDDISDRVKSR
-208 KLSELGFSSED
+208 LTELGFSAED

-224 MREITSEG
+224 MREITAEG

-258 HGQHENRILMN
+258 HGQHENRILMDT
-269 NDNQRQ
+269 DNQRQ
-275 ILDSYGELD
+275 ILDSYGELS
-284 GLLEAYRGEFRR
+284 GALEEYRAEFRR
-296 FSKLSRKL
+296 FSKLSRRLKEL
-304 REMQEENKTRELR
+304 QEENRTRELR
-317 TAQLTAIIEELTE
+317 TAQLTAIAEELAE
-330 LDLDYGD
+330 LNLEHGE
-337 GERMEEELQ
+337 GERLEEELQ
-346 KIRSTAK
+346 KLRDTAK

-358 FTANNLLNGEE
+358 FTANDLLNGEE
-369 NPGAVE
+369 NPGAID
-375 LVRQSMNSFAAAG
+375 LVRQSMNSLATAG
-388 AVLPEADALYRRLE
+388 AVLPEADVLFRRLE
-402 ELLPE
+402 EILPE

-421 ADDNEEREADLE
+421 ADDIDGTIDDTTRIYSMAGAE
-433 DRVSAMKHACR
+433 DRKPSMSIGDMHR
-444 KYNMDPDQLV
+444 INNMDPDQLV
-454 DYLGECRQ
+454 DYLEECRQ

-482 ELAGQVKRMAE
+482 DLAGQVKRMAE
-493 DISAKRR
+493 DISARRR
-500 EASEK
+500 ETSER

-520 NVTLTFDVRP
+520 NVTLSFDVRP

-551 EPKPLNKTASGG
+551 EPKPLNRTASGG
-563 ELSRVMLAV
+563 ELSRVMLAI

-598 AAKVGIKLAETARK
+598 AAKVGVKLAQTAEK

-632 LIEKQTDDK
+632 LIEKQTEGQ
-641 RTYTRIVPLD
+641 RTYTRIIHLD

-677 MLSRQVEQ
+677 MLDRH

>member
-1 MDKKQRQRAILKIIS
+1 ML
-16 SQEVETQEQLGELLA
+16 
-31 EAGYPT
+31 
-37 TQATVSRDMR
+37 R
-47 ELKIRKGM
+47 ELSI
-55 AENGVNCYYSP
+55 ENL
-66 ECENPPEYSSVF
+66 
-78 AQAVLSIDYA
+78 AV
-88 MNIVVI
+88 
-94 KCRPGLANA
+94 
-103 ACVVLDDEAFGF
+103 
-115 VVGTI
+115 
-120 AGDDTI
+120 
-126 FVLTRTENHAVQLI
+126 I
-140 ELLKKKAS
+140 EKAS
-148 VEFGGA
+148 VEFGSG

-176 LGGRTNKDIVRSGA
+176 LGGRTTKDIVRSGA
-190 PKAVISA
+190 PKAVVSA
-197 LFDDISDRVKA
+197 LFDDISERVRA
-208 KLSELGFSSED
+208 KLTELGFSSED

-269 NDNQRQ
+269 TDNQRQ
-275 ILDSYGELD
+275 ILDSYG
-284 GLLEAYRGEFRR
+284 GLESVLENYRTEFRR
-296 FSKLSRKL
+296 FSKLSRRLKEL
-304 REMQEENKTRELR
+304 QEENRNRELR
-317 TAQLTAIIEELTE
+317 TAQLTAVTEELTE
-330 LDLDYGD
+330 LNLTYGE
-337 GERMEEELQ
+337 GERLEEELQ
-346 KIRSTAK
+346 KLRSTAK

-358 FTANNLLNGEE
+358 FTANSLLNGEE
-369 NPGAVE
+369 APGAVD
-375 LVRQSMNSFAAAG
+375 LVRQSMNSLAAAG
-388 AVLPEADALYRRLE
+388 ALLPEADVLYRRLE

-407 LEDISSEAASMAFG
+407 LEDISGEAASMAFG
-421 ADDNEEREADLE
+421 LDDSEEREADLE

-444 KYNMDPDQLV
+444 KYNMDADQLV
-454 DYLGECRQ
+454 DYLEECRT

-493 DISAKRR
+493 DISARRR
-500 EASEK
+500 EASLK
-505 LSAEICEVLRFLNMP
+505 FSAEICEVLKFLNMP
-520 NVTLTFDVRP
+520 NVTLSFDVRP

-551 EPKPLNKTASGG
+551 EPKPLNRTASGG
-563 ELSRVMLAV
+563 ELSRVMLAI

-598 AAKVGIKLAETARK
+598 AAKVGIKLAQTAEK

-619 HLAQIAALAQTHM
+619 HLAQIAALARTHM
-632 LIEKQTDDK
+632 LIEKQTESG
-641 RTYTRIVPLD
+641 RTYTRIIPLD

-656 QELARIMD
+656 LELARIMD

-677 MLSRQVEQ
+677 MLDRH

>member
-1 MDKKQRQRAILKIIS
+1 ML
-16 SQEVETQEQLGELLA
+16 
-31 EAGYPT
+31 
-37 TQATVSRDMR
+37 R
-47 ELKIRKGM
+47 ELSI
-55 AENGVNCYYSP
+55 ENL
-66 ECENPPEYSSVF
+66 
-78 AQAVLSIDYA
+78 AVIE
-88 MNIVVI
+88 
-94 KCRPGLANA
+94 KA
-103 ACVVLDDEAFGF
+103 A
-115 VVGTI
+115 
-120 AGDDTI
+120 
-126 FVLTRTENHAVQLI
+126 
-140 ELLKKKAS
+140 
-148 VEFGGA
+148 VEFGSG

-176 LGGRTNKDIVRSGA
+176 LGGRTTKDIVRSGA

-197 LFDDISDRVKA
+197 LFDDISDRVKSR
-208 KLSELGFSSED
+208 LTELGFSAED

-224 MREITSEG
+224 MREITAEG

-258 HGQHENRILMN
+258 HEQHENRILMDT
-269 NDNQRQ
+269 DNQRQ
-275 ILDSYGELD
+275 ILDSYGELS
-284 GLLEAYRGEFRR
+284 GALEEYRAEFRR
-296 FSKLSRKL
+296 FSKLSRRLKEL
-304 REMQEENKTRELR
+304 QEENRTRELR
-317 TAQLTAIIEELTE
+317 TAQLTAIAEELAE
-330 LDLDYGD
+330 LNLEHGE
-337 GERMEEELQ
+337 GERLEEELQ
-346 KIRSTAK
+346 KLRDTAK

-358 FTANNLLNGEE
+358 FTANDLLNGEE
-369 NPGAVE
+369 NPGAID
-375 LVRQSMNSFAAAG
+375 LVRQSMNSLATAG
-388 AVLPEADALYRRLE
+388 AVLPEADVLFRRLE
-402 ELLPE
+402 EILPE

-421 ADDNEEREADLE
+421 ADDSEEREADLE

-454 DYLGECRQ
+454 DYLEECRQ

-482 ELAGQVKRMAE
+482 DLAGQVKRMAE
-493 DISAKRR
+493 DISARRR
-500 EASEK
+500 ETSER

-520 NVTLTFDVRP
+520 NVTLSFDVRP

-551 EPKPLNKTASGG
+551 EPKPLNRTASGG
-563 ELSRVMLAV
+563 ELSRVMLAI

-598 AAKVGIKLAETARK
+598 AAKVGVKLAQTAEK

-632 LIEKQTDDK
+632 LIEKQTEGQ
-641 RTYTRIVPLD
+641 RTYTRIIHLD

-677 MLSRQVEQ
+677 MLDRH

>member
-1 MDKKQRQRAILKIIS
+1 ML
-16 SQEVETQEQLGELLA
+16 
-31 EAGYPT
+31 
-37 TQATVSRDMR
+37 R
-47 ELKIRKGM
+47 ELSI
-55 AENGVNCYYSP
+55 ENL
-66 ECENPPEYSSVF
+66 
-78 AQAVLSIDYA
+78 AVIE
-88 MNIVVI
+88 
-94 KCRPGLANA
+94 KA
-103 ACVVLDDEAFGF
+103 A
-115 VVGTI
+115 
-120 AGDDTI
+120 
-126 FVLTRTENHAVQLI
+126 
-140 ELLKKKAS
+140 
-148 VEFGGA
+148 VEFGSG

-176 LGGRTNKDIVRSGA
+176 LGGRTTKDIVRSGA

-197 LFDDISDRVKA
+197 LFDDISDRVKSR
-208 KLSELGFSSED
+208 LTELGFSAED

-224 MREITSEG
+224 MREITAEG

-258 HGQHENRILMN
+258 HGQHENRILMDT
-269 NDNQRQ
+269 DNQRQ
-275 ILDSYGELD
+275 ILDSYGELS
-284 GLLEAYRGEFRR
+284 GALEEYRAEFRR
-296 FSKLSRKL
+296 FSKLSRRLKDL
-304 REMQEENKTRELR
+304 QEENRTRELR
-317 TAQLTAIIEELTE
+317 TAQLTAIAEELAE
-330 LDLDYGD
+330 LNLEHGE
-337 GERMEEELQ
+337 GERLEEELQ
-346 KIRSTAK
+346 KLRDTAK

-358 FTANNLLNGEE
+358 FTANDLLNGEE
-369 NPGAVE
+369 NPGAID
-375 LVRQSMNSFAAAG
+375 LVRQSMNSLATAG
-388 AVLPEADALYRRLE
+388 AVLPEADVLFRRLE
-402 ELLPE
+402 EILPE

-421 ADDNEEREADLE
+421 TDDSEEREADLE

-454 DYLGECRQ
+454 DYLEECRQ

-482 ELAGQVKRMAE
+482 DLAGQVKRMAE
-493 DISAKRR
+493 DISARRR
-500 EASEK
+500 ETSER

-520 NVTLTFDVRP
+520 NVTLSFDVRP

-551 EPKPLNKTASGG
+551 EPKPLNRTASGG
-563 ELSRVMLAV
+563 ELSRVMLAI

-598 AAKVGIKLAETARK
+598 AAKVGVKLAQTAEK

-632 LIEKQTDDK
+632 LIEKQTEGQ
-641 RTYTRIVPLD
+641 RTYTRIIPLD

-677 MLSRQVEQ
+677 MLDRH

>member
-1 MDKKQRQRAILKIIS
+1 ML
-16 SQEVETQEQLGELLA
+16 
-31 EAGYPT
+31 
-37 TQATVSRDMR
+37 R
-47 ELKIRKGM
+47 ELSI
-55 AENGVNCYYSP
+55 ENL
-66 ECENPPEYSSVF
+66 
-78 AQAVLSIDYA
+78 AVIE
-88 MNIVVI
+88 
-94 KCRPGLANA
+94 KA
-103 ACVVLDDEAFGF
+103 A
-115 VVGTI
+115 
-120 AGDDTI
+120 
-126 FVLTRTENHAVQLI
+126 
-140 ELLKKKAS
+140 
-148 VEFGGA
+148 VEFGSG

-176 LGGRTNKDIVRSGA
+176 LGGRTTKDIVRSGA

-197 LFDDISDRVKA
+197 LFDDISDRVKSR
-208 KLSELGFSSED
+208 LTELGFSAED

-224 MREITSEG
+224 MREITAEG

-258 HGQHENRILMN
+258 HGQHENRILMDT
-269 NDNQRQ
+269 DNQRQ
-275 ILDSYGELD
+275 ILDSYGELS
-284 GLLEAYRGEFRR
+284 GALEEYRAEFRR
-296 FSKLSRKL
+296 FSKLSRRLKDL
-304 REMQEENKTRELR
+304 QEENRTRELR
-317 TAQLTAIIEELTE
+317 TAQLTAIAEELAE
-330 LDLDYGD
+330 LNLEHGE
-337 GERMEEELQ
+337 GERLEEELQ
-346 KIRSTAK
+346 KLRDTAK

-358 FTANNLLNGEE
+358 FTANDLLNGEE
-369 NPGAVE
+369 NPGAID
-375 LVRQSMNSFAAAG
+375 LVRQSMNSLATAG
-388 AVLPEADALYRRLE
+388 TVLPEADVLFRRLE
-402 ELLPE
+402 EILPE

-421 ADDNEEREADLE
+421 TDDSEEREADLE

-454 DYLGECRQ
+454 DYLEECRQ

-482 ELAGQVKRMAE
+482 DLAGQVKRMAE
-493 DISAKRR
+493 DISARRR
-500 EASEK
+500 EASER

-520 NVTLTFDVRP
+520 NVTLSFDVRP

-551 EPKPLNKTASGG
+551 EPKPLNRTASGG
-563 ELSRVMLAV
+563 ELSRVMLAI

-598 AAKVGIKLAETARK
+598 AAKVGVKLAQTAEK

-632 LIEKQTDDK
+632 LIEKQTEGQ
-641 RTYTRIVPLD
+641 RTYTRIIPLD

-677 MLSRQVEQ
+677 MLDRH

>member
-1 MDKKQRQRAILKIIS
+1 ML
-16 SQEVETQEQLGELLA
+16 
-31 EAGYPT
+31 
-37 TQATVSRDMR
+37 R
-47 ELKIRKGM
+47 ELSI
-55 AENGVNCYYSP
+55 ENL
-66 ECENPPEYSSVF
+66 
-78 AQAVLSIDYA
+78 AV
-88 MNIVVI
+88 
-94 KCRPGLANA
+94 
-103 ACVVLDDEAFGF
+103 
-115 VVGTI
+115 
-120 AGDDTI
+120 
-126 FVLTRTENHAVQLI
+126 I
-140 ELLKKKAS
+140 EKAS
-148 VEFGGA
+148 VEFGSR

-159 GETGAGKSVII
+159 GETGPGKSVII

-176 LGGRTNKDIVRSGA
+176 LGGRTTKDIVRSGA
-190 PKAVISA
+190 PKAVVSA
-197 LFDDISDRVKA
+197 LFDDISDRVKS
-208 KLSELGFSSED
+208 KLNELGFSAED

-224 MREITSEG
+224 MREITAEG

-258 HGQHENRILMN
+258 HGQHENRILMDT
-269 NDNQRQ
+269 DNQRQ
-275 ILDSYGELD
+275 ILDSYGELS
-284 GLLEAYRGEFRR
+284 GALEEYRGEFRR

-304 REMQEENKTRELR
+304 KELQEENRNRELR
-317 TAQLTAIIEELTE
+317 TAQLTAIAEELAE
-330 LDLDYGD
+330 LDLEHGE
-337 GERMEEELQ
+337 GERLEEELQ
-346 KIRSTAK
+346 KLRNTAK

-358 FTANNLLNGEE
+358 FTANSLLNGEE
-369 NPGAVE
+369 NPGAID
-375 LVRQSMNSFAAAG
+375 LVRQSMSSLAVAG
-388 AVLPEADALYRRLE
+388 AVLPEADVLFRRLE
-402 ELLPE
+402 EILPE
-407 LEDISSEAASMAFG
+407 LEDISGEAASMAFST
-421 ADDNEEREADLE
+421 DDAEEREADLE

-444 KYNMDPDQLV
+444 KYNMDADQLV
-454 DYLGECRQ
+454 DYLEDCRR

-482 ELAGQVKRMAE
+482 ELAGHVKRLAE
-493 DISAKRR
+493 EISERRR
-500 EASEK
+500 EASQK
-505 LSAEICEVLRFLNMP
+505 LSAEICEVLKFLNMP
-520 NVTLTFDVRP
+520 NVTLSFDVRP

-563 ELSRVMLAV
+563 ELSRVMLAI

-598 AAKVGIKLAETARK
+598 AAKVGVKLAQTAEK

-641 RTYTRIVPLD
+641 RTYTRIIPLD

-677 MLSRQVEQ
+677 MLDRH

>member
-1 MDKKQRQRAILKIIS
+1 ML
-16 SQEVETQEQLGELLA
+16 
-31 EAGYPT
+31 
-37 TQATVSRDMR
+37 R
-47 ELKIRKGM
+47 ELSI
-55 AENGVNCYYSP
+55 ENL
-66 ECENPPEYSSVF
+66 
-78 AQAVLSIDYA
+78 AVIE
-88 MNIVVI
+88 
-94 KCRPGLANA
+94 KA
-103 ACVVLDDEAFGF
+103 A
-115 VVGTI
+115 
-120 AGDDTI
+120 
-126 FVLTRTENHAVQLI
+126 
-140 ELLKKKAS
+140 
-148 VEFGGA
+148 VEFGSG

-176 LGGRTNKDIVRSGA
+176 LGGRTTKDIVRSGA

-197 LFDDISDRVKA
+197 LFDDISDRVKSR
-208 KLSELGFSSED
+208 LTELGFSAED

-224 MREITSEG
+224 MREITAEG

-258 HGQHENRILMN
+258 HGQHENRILMDT
-269 NDNQRQ
+269 DNQRQ
-275 ILDSYGELD
+275 ILDSYGELS
-284 GLLEAYRGEFRR
+284 GALEEYRAEFRR
-296 FSKLSRKL
+296 FSKLSRRLKEL
-304 REMQEENKTRELR
+304 QEENRTRELR
-317 TAQLTAIIEELTE
+317 TAQLTAIAEELAE
-330 LDLDYGD
+330 LNLEHGE
-337 GERMEEELQ
+337 GERLEEELQ
-346 KIRSTAK
+346 KLRDTAK

-358 FTANNLLNGEE
+358 FTANDLLNGEE
-369 NPGAVE
+369 NPGAID
-375 LVRQSMNSFAAAG
+375 LVRQSMNSLATAG
-388 AVLPEADALYRRLE
+388 AVLPEADVLFRRLE
-402 ELLPE
+402 EILPE

-421 ADDNEEREADLE
+421 ADDSEEREADLE

-454 DYLGECRQ
+454 DYLEECRQ

-482 ELAGQVKRMAE
+482 DLAGQVKRMAE
-493 DISAKRR
+493 DISARRR
-500 EASEK
+500 ETSER
-505 LSAEICEVLRFLNMP
+505 LSVEICEVLRFLNMP
-520 NVTLTFDVRP
+520 NVTLSFDVRP

-551 EPKPLNKTASGG
+551 EPKPLNRTASGG
-563 ELSRVMLAV
+563 ELSRVMLAI

-598 AAKVGIKLAETARK
+598 AAKVGVKLAQTAEK

-632 LIEKQTDDK
+632 LIEKQTEGQ
-641 RTYTRIVPLD
+641 RTYTRIIHLD

-677 MLSRQVEQ
+677 MLDRH

>member
-1 MDKKQRQRAILKIIS
+1 ML
-16 SQEVETQEQLGELLA
+16 
-31 EAGYPT
+31 
-37 TQATVSRDMR
+37 R
-47 ELKIRKGM
+47 ELSI
-55 AENGVNCYYSP
+55 ENL
-66 ECENPPEYSSVF
+66 
-78 AQAVLSIDYA
+78 AV
-88 MNIVVI
+88 
-94 KCRPGLANA
+94 
-103 ACVVLDDEAFGF
+103 
-115 VVGTI
+115 
-120 AGDDTI
+120 
-126 FVLTRTENHAVQLI
+126 I
-140 ELLKKKAS
+140 EKAS
-148 VEFGGA
+148 VEFGSR

-176 LGGRTNKDIVRSGA
+176 LGGRTTKDIVRSGA
-190 PKAVISA
+190 PKAVVSA
-197 LFDDISDRVKA
+197 LFDDISDRVKS
-208 KLSELGFSSED
+208 KLNELGFSAED

-224 MREITSEG
+224 MREITAEG

-258 HGQHENRILMN
+258 HGQHENRILMDT
-269 NDNQRQ
+269 DNQRQ
-275 ILDSYGELD
+275 ILDSYGDLS
-284 GLLEAYRGEFRR
+284 GALEEYRGEFRR

-304 REMQEENKTRELR
+304 KELQEENRNRELR
-317 TAQLTAIIEELTE
+317 TAQLTAIAEELAE
-330 LDLDYGD
+330 LDLEHGE
-337 GERMEEELQ
+337 GERLEEELQ
-346 KIRSTAK
+346 KLRNTAK

-358 FTANNLLNGEE
+358 FTANSLLNGEE
-369 NPGAVE
+369 NPGAID
-375 LVRQSMNSFAAAG
+375 LVRQSMSSLAVAG
-388 AVLPEADALYRRLE
+388 AVLPEADVLFRRLE
-402 ELLPE
+402 EILPE
-407 LEDISSEAASMAFG
+407 LEDISGEAASMAFST
-421 ADDNEEREADLE
+421 DDAEEREADLE

-444 KYNMDPDQLV
+444 KYNMDADQLV
-454 DYLGECRQ
+454 DYLEDCRR

-482 ELAGQVKRMAE
+482 ELAGHVKRLAE
-493 DISAKRR
+493 EISERRR
-500 EASEK
+500 EASKK
-505 LSAEICEVLRFLNMP
+505 LSAEICEVLKFLNMP
-520 NVTLTFDVRP
+520 NVTLSFDVRP

-563 ELSRVMLAV
+563 ELSRVMLAI

-598 AAKVGIKLAETARK
+598 AAKVGVKLAQTAEK

-641 RTYTRIVPLD
+641 RTYTRIIPLD

-677 MLSRQVEQ
+677 MLDRH

>member
-1 MDKKQRQRAILKIIS
+1 ML
-16 SQEVETQEQLGELLA
+16 
-31 EAGYPT
+31 
-37 TQATVSRDMR
+37 R
-47 ELKIRKGM
+47 ELSI
-55 AENGVNCYYSP
+55 ENL
-66 ECENPPEYSSVF
+66 
-78 AQAVLSIDYA
+78 AV
-88 MNIVVI
+88 
-94 KCRPGLANA
+94 
-103 ACVVLDDEAFGF
+103 
-115 VVGTI
+115 
-120 AGDDTI
+120 
-126 FVLTRTENHAVQLI
+126 I
-140 ELLKKKAS
+140 EKAS
-148 VEFGGA
+148 VEFGSG

-176 LGGRTNKDIVRSGA
+176 LGGRTTKDIVRSGA
-190 PKAVISA
+190 PKAVVSA
-197 LFDDISDRVKA
+197 LFDDISDRVRQ
-208 KLSELGFSSED
+208 KLSDLGFSAED

-224 MREITSEG
+224 MREITAEG

-246 MLREVGELLVDI
+246 MLREIGELLVDI

-269 NDNQRQ
+269 TDNQRQ
-275 ILDSYGELD
+275 ILDAYGGLAEEL
-284 GLLEAYRGEFRR
+284 ERYRAEFRR
-296 FSKLSRKL
+296 FSKLSRRL
-304 REMQEENKTRELR
+304 REMQEENKNRELR
-317 TAQLTAIIEELTE
+317 TAQLTAVAEELAE
-330 LDLDYGD
+330 LRLDYGE
-337 GERMEEELQ
+337 GERLEEELQ
-346 KIRSTAK
+346 KLRDTAK

-358 FTANNLLNGEE
+358 FTANSLLNGEE
-369 NPGAVE
+369 NPGAID

-421 ADDNEEREADLE
+421 SDDSEEREADLE

-444 KYNMDPDQLV
+444 KYNMDADQLV
-454 DYLGECRQ
+454 DYLEECRR
-462 ELSQLSGLDGE
+462 ELSTLSGLDGE

-493 DISAKRR
+493 EISAKRR

-520 NVTLTFDVRP
+520 NVTLTFDVRS

-563 ELSRVMLAV
+563 ELSRVMLAI

-598 AAKVGIKLAETARK
+598 AAKVGIKLAQTAK
-612 RQVLCIT
+612 SRQVLCIT
-619 HLAQIAALAQTHM
+619 HLAQIAALARNHM

-641 RTYTRIVPLD
+641 RTYTRIIPLD

-677 MLSRQVEQ
+677 MLSRRGEE

>member
-1 MDKKQRQRAILKIIS
+1 
-16 SQEVETQEQLGELLA
+16 
-31 EAGYPT
+31 
-37 TQATVSRDMR
+37 
-47 ELKIRKGM
+47 
-55 AENGVNCYYSP
+55 
-66 ECENPPEYSSVF
+66 
-78 AQAVLSIDYA
+78 
-88 MNIVVI
+88 
-94 KCRPGLANA
+94 
-103 ACVVLDDEAFGF
+103 
-115 VVGTI
+115 
-120 AGDDTI
+120 
-126 FVLTRTENHAVQLI
+126 
-140 ELLKKKAS
+140 
-148 VEFGGA
+148 
-154 FNVFT
+154 
-159 GETGAGKSVII
+159 
-170 GGINAV
+170 
-176 LGGRTNKDIVRSGA
+176 
-190 PKAVISA
+190 
-197 LFDDISDRVKA
+197 
-208 KLSELGFSSED
+208 
-219 GELVL
+219 
-224 MREITSEG
+224 
-232 KSSARINGRAATAA
+232 
-246 MLREVGELLVDI
+246 
-258 HGQHENRILMN
+258 MN

-505 LSAEICEVLRFLNMP
+505 LSAEICEVL
-520 NVTLTFDVRP
+520 
-530 DKITINGMDEVEI
+530 INGMDEVEI

-677 MLSRQVEQ
+677 MLSRQVE

>member
-1 MDKKQRQRAILKIIS
+1 ML
-16 SQEVETQEQLGELLA
+16 
-31 EAGYPT
+31 
-37 TQATVSRDMR
+37 R
-47 ELKIRKGM
+47 ELSI
-55 AENGVNCYYSP
+55 ENL
-66 ECENPPEYSSVF
+66 
-78 AQAVLSIDYA
+78 AVIE
-88 MNIVVI
+88 
-94 KCRPGLANA
+94 KA
-103 ACVVLDDEAFGF
+103 A
-115 VVGTI
+115 
-120 AGDDTI
+120 
-126 FVLTRTENHAVQLI
+126 
-140 ELLKKKAS
+140 
-148 VEFGGA
+148 VEFGSG

-176 LGGRTNKDIVRSGA
+176 LGGRTTKDIVRSGA

-197 LFDDISDRVKA
+197 LFDDISDRVKSR
-208 KLSELGFSSED
+208 LTELGFSAED

-224 MREITSEG
+224 MREITAEG

-258 HGQHENRILMN
+258 HGQHENRILMDT
-269 NDNQRQ
+269 DNQRQ
-275 ILDSYGELD
+275 ILDSYGELS
-284 GLLEAYRGEFRR
+284 GALEEYRAEFRR
-296 FSKLSRKL
+296 FSKLSRRLKDL
-304 REMQEENKTRELR
+304 QEENRTRELR
-317 TAQLTAIIEELTE
+317 TAQLTAIAEELAE
-330 LDLDYGD
+330 LNLEHGE
-337 GERMEEELQ
+337 GERLEEELQ
-346 KIRSTAK
+346 KLRDTAK

-358 FTANNLLNGEE
+358 FTANDLLNGEE
-369 NPGAVE
+369 NPGAID
-375 LVRQSMNSFAAAG
+375 LVRQSMNSLATAG
-388 AVLPEADALYRRLE
+388 AVLPEADMLFRRLE
-402 ELLPE
+402 EILPE

-421 ADDNEEREADLE
+421 TDDSEEREADLE

-454 DYLGECRQ
+454 DYLEECRQ

-482 ELAGQVKRMAE
+482 DLAGQVKRMAE
-493 DISAKRR
+493 DISARRR
-500 EASEK
+500 EASER

-520 NVTLTFDVRP
+520 NVTLSFDVRP

-551 EPKPLNKTASGG
+551 EPKPLNRTASGG
-563 ELSRVMLAV
+563 ELSRVMLAI

-598 AAKVGIKLAETARK
+598 AAKVGVKLAQTAEK

-632 LIEKQTDDK
+632 LIEKQTEGQ
-641 RTYTRIVPLD
+641 RTYTRIIPLD

-677 MLSRQVEQ
+677 MLNRR